1 MNCISS
7 EMRSL
12 MFLYKSWD
20 PMTCYFSK
28 GLLGGAV
35 IMSFIYGLYSVP
47 DVEHT
52 GSCRRL

>member
-12 MFLYKSWD
+12 MFLSKSWD